1 MPANQERIAYLL
13 EAYSSRKATDAE
25 MQELFQWLEQHPHQQ
40 FVNKHIQ
47 RLMKDFDPREPL
59 PSVDWGSLWQRILD
73 GTEMD
78 EAGLAGKDDGTGRT
92 AVPIPVRR
100 RVIALR
106 TVAAACCIL
115 LLSTAAF
122 YFLRT
127 GSRSGVALLHVKPA
141 PAKPDVSPGK
151 DGAILTLSN
160 GQQIVLDSAGNGTL
174 LTQGNVRLL
183 NGHGQLSYQHT
194 GAAEKEEILYNTI
207 TTTPGRQYQLVLADG
222 SKVWLNASS
231 SIRFPMSFSGA
242 ARTVEMSGEVYF
254 DVARNP
260 SQPFKVLIVPPS
272 GGRKDGMEVQ
282 VLGTQFNI
290 NAYTDEAISRTTLLE
305 GSIKILSR
313 AKGKGELLKPG
324 QQGQIDIRT
333 EDAPIKVVDGA
344 DLQEA
349 VAWKEGLFLMKKA
362 DIASIMRQVARWYD
376 MEIVYPE
383 GIPAV
388 RISGDIPRDMNL
400 SKLLEVMALSGV
412 HCRIEGKRLV
422 VTP

>member
-141 PAKPDVSPGK
+141 PAKPDVS
-151 DGAILTLSN
+151 
-160 GQQIVLDSAGNGTL
+160 
-174 LTQGNVRLL
+174 
-183 NGHGQLSYQHT
+183 
-194 GAAEKEEILYNTI
+194 
-207 TTTPGRQYQLVLADG
+207 
-222 SKVWLNASS
+222 
-231 SIRFPMSFSGA
+231 
-242 ARTVEMSGEVYF
+242 
-254 DVARNP
+254 
-260 SQPFKVLIVPPS
+260 
-272 GGRKDGMEVQ
+272 
-282 VLGTQFNI
+282 
-290 NAYTDEAISRTTLLE
+290 
-305 GSIKILSR
+305 
-313 AKGKGELLKPG
+313 
-324 QQGQIDIRT
+324 
-333 EDAPIKVVDGA
+333 
-344 DLQEA
+344 
-349 VAWKEGLFLMKKA
+349 
-362 DIASIMRQVARWYD
+362 
-376 MEIVYPE
+376 
-383 GIPAV
+383 
-388 RISGDIPRDMNL
+388 
-400 SKLLEVMALSGV
+400 
-412 HCRIEGKRLV
+412 
-422 VTP
+422 